1 MSATKAMETEETML
15 NGGYVE
21 GEGFN
26 DLNLDLDEEKPAKKG
41 KTNKTKAVASEAVN
55 NEQQAPAVK
64 REYANVNVRIPLA
77 VMPKVKAVAILSG
90 YDDVEKFIADAAQDK
105 AGILQMKISSALNRA
120 SSGRKKKGEE

>member
-26 DLNLDLDEEKPAKKG
+26 DLKLDLEEEKPAKKG
-41 KTNKTKAVASEAVN
+41 KANKAKPVSEAVN
-55 NEQQAPAVK
+55 SEQQAPVAK
-64 REYANVNVRIPLA
+64 REFANVNVRIPLA
-77 VMPKVKAVAILSG
+77 VMPKIKAVAILSG

-105 AGILQMKISSALNRA
+105 AGLLQMKISSALTRA
-120 SSGRKKKGEE
+120 GGGRKKKGEE